1 MKKRGLIVG
10 LVVAVAL
17 VGVLVTSL
25 MDAPRRPRPEGY
37 RREWDALP
45 LLAEGEWALDA
56 VKRGVVQAEF
66 FVSTDELAHCVQ
78 KYGGSGAT
86 VKLELL
92 VETEHGVTHL
102 EYVDVASGDPE
113 PRTVLPEGL
122 MPCVTR
128 ALEGADPV
136 PTPALPEGLKWR
148 LELNFLVPP
157 LEDLPKP
164 KWWQRFIPERWRGP
178 PSTGHVG

>member
-1 MKKRGLIVG
+1 MKHRGLIAG
-10 LVVAVAL
+10 LVVVVAL
-17 VGVLVTSL
+17 AGVLVTSL

-37 RREWDALP
+37 RKEWDALP
-45 LLAEGEWALDA
+45 LLQEGEWSLDA
-56 VKRGVVQAEF
+56 VKRGVVQGQF
-66 FVSTDELAHCVQ
+66 FVSTDELAHCVR
-78 KYGGSGAT
+78 KFGGSGAS

-102 EYVDVASGDPE
+102 EYVETE
-113 PRTVLPEGL
+113 PRSDLPEGL

-128 ALEGADPV
+128 ALEGADPI

-157 LEDLPKP
+157 LAELPKV
-164 KWWQRFIPERWRGP
+164 KWWQQLLPERWRGSR
-178 PSTGHVG
+178 STGHVG

>member
-1 MKKRGLIVG
+1 MKKRGVIAG

-17 VGVLVTSL
+17 IGVIVTSL

-37 RREWDALP
+37 RKEWDVLP
-45 LLAEGEWALDA
+45 LQKEGDWAIDA
-56 VKRGVVQAEF
+56 LKRGVVQGEF
-66 FVSTDELAHCVQ
+66 FVSTDELSHCVQ
-78 KYGGSGAT
+78 KFGGSGAN

-102 EYVDVASGDPE
+102 EYVDSE
-113 PRTVLPEGL
+113 PRTDLPEGL

-128 ALEGADPV
+128 ALEGADPI

-157 LEDLPKP
+157 ISDLPKV
-164 KWWQRFIPERWRGP
+164 KWWQRFMPERWRGP